1 MTNRIEDVNKAIVYE
16 IITIMGDDGLNA
28 LLTADDLLASMAVP
42 VTQFDFTCVD
52 KGRLNK
58 LMLAVHN
65 FIRKS
70 KLSVN
75 SYTKEGLRAKFDNLW
90 VPTLSK
96 EQKQEII
103 AGYRLV
109 DGFDADGYAIFNV
122 QLQLMEN
129 DFRKGP
135 NPQV

>member
-1 MTNRIEDVNKAIVYE
+1 MTDRIEDITRAVVYE
-16 IITIMGDDGLNA
+16 VYLAMGDDGLNA

-42 VTQFDFTCVD
+42 VTQFDFTYAD

-58 LMLAVHN
+58 LMLAVHD

-75 SYTKEGLRAKFDNLW
+75 SYTKEGLKAKFDNLW

-96 EQKQEII
+96 EQKQEKVVLDDSPESI
-103 AGYRLV
+103 YRNPFLV
-109 DGFDADGYAIFNV
+109 EPTSALLN
-122 QLQLMEN
+122 
-129 DFRKGP
+129 RKMTELIST
-135 NPQV
+135 NA